1 MIKKVLLATAGL
13 AAAAGGPAAYYQ
25 TAQYVGD
32 VRARLAA
39 APAADQGDGA
49 AATGAAAGPVPPVPA
64 PLTIPGAPRLDPSR
78 LEGSPVADLAEVF
91 RFDVT
96 PAWVLQRWPRVST
109 GLSVVQLEG
118 YRVPLVTGT
127 AESDLAGAL
136 TYYFTPDQ
144 KAARIVFRGSTGD
157 VRRLA
162 RLLTDKFHFVRR
174 KTNDPGLVVYETVD
188 SLGRQTGIAR
198 FRTADVVKAEQSRAR
213 YEVELVI
220 DRPS

>member
-13 AAAAGGPAAYYQ
+13 AAAAGGPAAVYQ
-25 TAQYVGD
+25 SAQFVGD

-39 APAADQGDGA
+39 APPSQGDGA
-49 AATGAAAGPVPPVPA
+49 AATTGAGIEPA
-64 PLTIPGAPRLDPSR
+64 PPPPTPLSVPGGPRPDPNR
-78 LEGSPVADLAEVF
+78 LEGAPVTDLAEVF

-118 YRVPLVTGT
+118 YRVPLVSGT

-144 KAARIVFRGSTGD
+144 KVARIVFRGSTGD
-157 VRRLA
+157 VRRIA
-162 RLLTDKFHFVRR
+162 RLLTERFHFVRR
-174 KTNDPGLVVYETVD
+174 ATNDPGLVVYETVD
-188 SLGRQTGIAR
+188 SLGRQTGVAR